1 MGSRRREEEE
11 DKMTAEDG
19 STGASLFIHDSHNY
33 LRHFS
38 TQPAPMLAEYR
49 SHRRR
54 RKAVMGMSWSANLNT
69 QPALILGEC
78 QSQVRVH
85 VPVNFFCEEGRGRP
99 PPHRRCS
106 ADPESCGRVTAR
118 GVYRHLHPSSVR
130 GLRTRL
136 WWRVWRRPHSTLSL
150 ASLNILSLVRLVIQ
164 GWYISRSRRSR
175 R

>member
-1 MGSRRREEEE
+1 MNSAPNYRSHPKLYYTTAMGSRRREEEE

-78 QSQVRVH
+78 RSQVRVH
-85 VPVNFFCEEGRGRP
+85 VPVNFFCEEGRGDGLSRTVDV
-99 PPHRRCS
+99 RRIQSPAGGSLLVACTGT
-106 ADPESCGRVTAR
+106 CIQAR
-118 GVYRHLHPSSVR
+118 CAV
-130 GLRTRL
+130 
-136 WWRVWRRPHSTLSL
+136 
-150 ASLNILSLVRLVIQ
+150 
-164 GWYISRSRRSR
+164 
-175 R
+175 

>member
-54 RKAVMGMSWSANLNT
+54 RKAVMGMSWSANPNT

-78 QSQVRVH
+78 RSQVRVH
-85 VPVNFFCEEGRGRP
+85 VPVNFFCEKDAGTVSPAPSVFGGSRVLRAG
-99 PPHRRCS
+99 HCS
-106 ADPESCGRVTAR
+106 
-118 GVYRHLHPSSVR
+118 
-130 GLRTRL
+130 
-136 WWRVWRRPHSTLSL
+136 WRVPAPASKLGARSKNTTLVACLETTAQHPQFGEL
-150 ASLNILSLVRLVIQ
+150 AHPQFGQVGHTGLVYLE
-164 GWYISRSRRSR
+164 ISS
-175 R
+175 